1 MLEVLQHLSLTSLN
15 KDDAQ
20 LPSVSNPS
28 KAAAAIH
35 RKEAFCSTASSF
47 FAMGF
52 PKRLYPSPSGY
63 LHFLDVLWVFQ
74 SSL

>member
-52 PKRLYPSPSGY
+52 PKRLYPSP

>member
-1 MLEVLQHLSLTSLN
+1 MLKVLQHLSLTSLN
-15 KDDAQ
+15 KDDAR

-35 RKEAFCSTASSF
+35 RKKAFCSTASNF

-52 PKRLYPSPSGY
+52 PKRLYPSP

>member
-1 MLEVLQHLSLTSLN
+1 MLKVLQHLSLTSFN
-15 KDDAQ
+15 KDDAR

-52 PKRLYPSPSGY
+52 SKRLYPSP